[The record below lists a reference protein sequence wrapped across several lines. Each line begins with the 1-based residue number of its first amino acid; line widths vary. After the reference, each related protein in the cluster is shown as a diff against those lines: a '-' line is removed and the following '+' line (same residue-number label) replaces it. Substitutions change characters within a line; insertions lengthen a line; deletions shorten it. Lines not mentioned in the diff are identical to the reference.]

1 MTHLKEGIGL
11 RQYQQEDPTRLYQ
24 KEALDIFLYTYG
36 NFEKEMCRYVARHLG
51 VPENVQ

>member
-24 KEALDIFLYTYG
+24 KEALDIFLYTHMVIS
-36 NFEKEMCRYVARHLG
+36 KKKCAAML
-51 VPENVQ
+51 QDI